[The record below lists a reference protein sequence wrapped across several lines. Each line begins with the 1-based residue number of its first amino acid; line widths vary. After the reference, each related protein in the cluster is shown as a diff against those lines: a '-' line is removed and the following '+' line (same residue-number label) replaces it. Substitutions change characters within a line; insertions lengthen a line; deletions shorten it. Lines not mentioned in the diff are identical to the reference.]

1 LKIKR
6 LSGKSL
12 APANQASITQLNKK
26 RMRNLLMLALVA
38 IVSTQIACQQ
48 GGGEKTKYGNIFTN
62 HTKKA
67 GPKAT
72 FGETVLINVKTWVN
86 DSLVQSTIRD
96 LGGPREINLPDS
108 SAFKG
113 RVPAVFDALLLMAE
127 GDSATVLQPVDSVMA
142 KGIPKEFGKVDNIRY
157 EVVLVDLLSKDEM
170 QKRAEEAVAKA
181 EAAKAKGAQVAE
193 SVQTVLKDYNA
204 KKLGSQLQK
213 SASGLEYY
221 IIDKGAGAPVK
232 DGDSVPTNYYGVLK
246 ANGKMFDN
254 SYDRG
259 GATPFTVGQLVP
271 GFNEGMTLLN
281 RGGKAVV
288 FIPSALAYG
297 EQGAG
302 GDIPPNSD
310 LVFYIEIE
318 QQ

>member
-1 LKIKR
+1 LKIKH
-6 LSGKSL
+6 LSGKNSDL
-12 APANQASITQLNKK
+12 PTEYPSFSLNKK

-48 GGGEKTKYGNIFTN
+48 GGGEKTKYGNVFTN

-67 GPKAT
+67 GPKAS

-86 DSLVQSTIRD
+86 DSLVQSTVRD

-142 KGIPKEFGKVDNIRY
+142 RGIPKEFGKVDNIRY
-157 EVVLVDLLSKDEM
+157 EIVLVDLLSKDEM
-170 QKRAEEAVAKA
+170 EKRAQEAVAKA
-181 EAAKAKGAQVAE
+181 EAAKVKGTQVAE
-193 SVQTVLKDYNA
+193 SVSVVLKDYKA
-204 KKLGSQLQK
+204 KKLGDQLQK
-213 SASGLEYY
+213 TASGLEYV
-221 IIDKGAGAPVK
+221 ILDKGPGAPVK
-232 DGDSVPTNYYGVLK
+232 EGDSVPTNYYGVLK
-246 ANGKMFDN
+246 TTGKMFDN

-271 GFNEGMTLLN
+271 GFNEGMVLLN
-281 RGGKAVV
+281 RGGKAII